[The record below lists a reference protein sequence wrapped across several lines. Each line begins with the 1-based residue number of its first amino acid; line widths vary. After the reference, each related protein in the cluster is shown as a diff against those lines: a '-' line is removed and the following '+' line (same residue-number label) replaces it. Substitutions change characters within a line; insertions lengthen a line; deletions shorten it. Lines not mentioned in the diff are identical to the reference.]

1 VEEIQRKAMKG
12 QSRSSC
18 ATPFVPFV
26 LEVADNVIYPIP
38 TADHALIGSKLI
50 GIADDDGT
58 IDLVSCRHIGRLRT
72 KLEAA

>member
-1 VEEIQRKAMKG
+1 MKE
-12 QSRSSC
+12 QIEKLLR
-18 ATPFVPFV
+18 ATPFV
-26 LEVADNVIYPIP
+26 LEVADNVVYPIP
-38 TADHALIGSKLI
+38 SADHALIGSKLI